1 MLIGRVALLKSL
13 VLKTPAMLRNK
24 SHLRF
29 TSWLAI
35 LAMALNALWPLLAN
49 AKPAGFSPLAEICT
63 AQGVKSIAAE
73 SGTSSNDSG
82 AKHLQPHC
90 PLCSFGTDKV
100 SAPPSAPLRIDAAA
114 VFGNVSFIA
123 VQPAESR
130 SDIRTPA
137 HPRAPPAHS

>member
-1 MLIGRVALLKSL
+1 
-13 VLKTPAMLRNK
+13 MLRKK

-49 AKPAGFSPLAEICT
+49 AKPAGFSPLTEICT
-63 AQGVKSIAAE
+63 AQGVKSIAGE
-73 SGTSSNDSG
+73 PGSSSDDSG

-100 SAPPSAPLRIDAAA
+100 SAPPSVPLHVESAAA
-114 VFGNVSFIA
+114 STGVSF
-123 VQPAESR
+123 VVFQSAESR
-130 SDIRTPA
+130 SDIRSPA
-137 HPRAPPAHS
+137 HPRAPPAFS

>member
-1 MLIGRVALLKSL
+1 
-13 VLKTPAMLRNK
+13 
-24 SHLRF
+24 
-29 TSWLAI
+29 
-35 LAMALNALWPLLAN
+35 MALNALWPLLAN
-49 AKPAGFSPLAEICT
+49 AKPAGAPALMEVCT
-63 AQGVKSIAAE
+63 VDGMKLVAGEPA
-73 SGTSSNDSG
+73 SSNDDAG

-130 SDIRTPA
+130 SDFRTPA

>member
-1 MLIGRVALLKSL
+1 
-13 VLKTPAMLRNK
+13 MLRKK
-24 SHLRF
+24 SHIRF

-49 AKPAGFSPLAEICT
+49 AKPTGFSPLTEICT
-63 AQGVKSIAAE
+63 AQGVKSIAGE
-73 SGTSSNDSG
+73 PGRSSDDSG

-100 SAPPSAPLRIDAAA
+100 SAPPSAPLHIDSAAA
-114 VFGNVSFIA
+114 SIGVSFSA
-123 VQPAESR
+123 LQSAEPR